1 MINSVALLALAS
13 PAFAGIMQA
22 RGEDFIRPAAQ
33 SSAAVA
39 TPAQAEG
46 WGESWSK
53 PAEQSST
60 YESWSKSTESSESW
74 TSPCTTSTSPSLHL
88 YPGAQHHY
96 PVHHLDHPSA

>member
-74 TSPCTTSTSPSLHL
+74 TSPCTTSTSPVPEHSTTTR
-88 YPGAQHHY
+88 
-96 PVHHLDHPSA
+96 VHSTTTTDRKSVV